1 MLQKYRTIKEDNQH
15 EVEIKKSRFICFLKR
30 IETEE
35 EAKAFIQQIKKE
47 HWKAN
52 HNCSAFVLGDHH
64 EIQRSSDDGE
74 PSGTAGV
81 PMLEVLKKNDLI
93 NVCAV
98 VTRYFG
104 GTKLGAGGLIRAYSG
119 SVAQA
124 IVHTGI
130 VEGRLQ
136 QEVFVQLDYSNWGKM
151 ENFIASENLAVKD
164 TQFTDRVVVTCMV
177 DENQVDDFEAQVTD
191 LLNGQVSFTTG
202 EVTYHEQIKLKA
214 TANILRADIFKWFPI
229 R

>member
-15 EVEIKKSRFICFLKR
+15 EIEIKKSRFICFLKR
-30 IETEE
+30 IDSEE
-35 EAKAFIQQIKKE
+35 EAKDFIQQIKKE

-130 VEGRLQ
+130 VEGKLQ
-136 QEVFVQLDYSNWGKM
+136 QEVFVQLDYPNWGKM

-202 EVTYHEQIKLKA
+202 EVTYHEQLI
-214 TANILRADIFKWFPI
+214 
-229 R
+229 

>member
-1 MLQKYRTIKEDNQH
+1 MLQTYRTIKEDYQH
-15 EVEIKKSRFICFLKR
+15 EIEIKKSRFICFLKR
-30 IETEE
+30 ISSEE
-35 EAKAFIQQIKKE
+35 EAKEFIQQIKKE

-52 HNCSAFVLGDHH
+52 HNCSAFVLGERN

-81 PMLEVLKKNDLI
+81 PILEVLKKNDLI

-119 SVAQA
+119 ATAQA
-124 IVHTGI
+124 ISTVGI

-136 QEVFVQLDYSNWGKM
+136 QEIIVQIDYQNWGKL
-151 ENFIASENLAVKD
+151 ENFLTQEKITVKE
-164 TQFTDRVVVTCMV
+164 TQFTEQVMPTCMV
-177 DENQVDDFEAQVTD
+177 DESSVANFESQVTD
-191 LLNGQVSFTTG
+191 LLNGQAQFTTG
-202 EVTYHEQIKLKA
+202 AVTYFEQLIQE
-214 TANILRADIFKWFPI
+214 D
-229 R
+229 

>member
-1 MLQKYRTIKEDNQH
+1 MLQTYRTIKEDDQH
-15 EVEIKKSRFICFLKR
+15 EIEIKKSRFICFLKR
-30 IETEE
+30 IESEE
-35 EAKAFIQQIKKE
+35 EAKNFIQQIKKE

-52 HNCSAFVLGDHH
+52 HNCSAFVLGERS

-81 PMLEVLKKNDLI
+81 PMLEVLKKKDLI

-119 SVAQA
+119 AVAQA
-124 IVHTGI
+124 IQAVGV

-136 QEVFVQLDYSNWGKM
+136 QEILVQLDYPNWGKL
-151 ENFIASENLAVKD
+151 ENFLTAGQIAVKE
-164 TQFTDRVVVTCMV
+164 TQFTDQVIVTCMI
-177 DENQVDDFEAQVTD
+177 DEDKTDLFEAQVID
-191 LLNGQVSFTTG
+191 LLSGQARFTTG
-202 EVTYHEQIKLKA
+202 EVTYHEQIIQGA
-214 TANILRADIFKWFPI
+214 
-229 R
+229 

>member
-1 MLQKYRTIKEDNQH
+1 MLQNYRTIKEDNQH
-15 EVEIKKSRFICFLKR
+15 ETEIKKSRFICFLKR
-30 IETEE
+30 IESEE
-35 EAKAFIQQIKKE
+35 EAKNFIQQIKKE

-52 HNCSAFVLGDHH
+52 HNCSAFVLGDRN

-119 SVAQA
+119 AVAKA
-124 IVHTGI
+124 LVATGI

-136 QEVFVQLDYSNWGKM
+136 QEILVQLDYPQWGKM
-151 ENFIASENLAVKD
+151 ENFITNEHLSVKD
-164 TQFTDRVVVTCMV
+164 TQFTDQVVVTCMV
-177 DENQVDDFEAQVTD
+177 DENKVTDFESQVTD
-191 LLNGQVSFTTG
+191 LLNGQVSFKTG
-202 EVTYHEQIKLKA
+202 EVTYHEQLIQEV
-214 TANILRADIFKWFPI
+214 
-229 R
+229 